1 MKKTVFVLLMS
12 CFTLQA
18 NAQFGKL
25 LTKVAEKTLGTPEG
39 DAKKAITPD
48 KKDLKA
54 LEEDAADPFL
64 EKQNFKK
71 DGPSG
76 IYYASVPLG
85 IKNITNG
92 KVLALKKVYLEFD
105 DANFKVNLYSR
116 YHFQKSSEGNP
127 IIDAQYTTWVSSG
140 VTLKYKA
147 VLLQQMKSKG
157 ILHYR
162 ECYMPD
168 IAYVQYQ
175 DKDPAKGVKKGE
187 VKGLLQLEPG
197 LFYAADEPYA
207 ASGSDPYGH
216 NLFDGQQYLFFYK
229 EGMQDKIKNYPP
241 AKIAQI
247 FKDMEKKKDEAYA
260 AGTDLPKKITPA
272 KAPSQQAM
280 MNAVKKRVADY
291 GWKETPIYCYPLSE
305 WVPQYQDLRN
315 SQGNYVKTLTSR
327 LMAIVAVFKKPD
339 GSCGFMNMQIEQL
352 NSYSAPGSLNENY
365 VTPPTDY
372 ANSGMDPIDCAK
384 ANANK

>member
-71 DGPSG
+71 EGPSG

-339 GSCGFMNMQIEQL
+339 GTCGFMNMQIEQL
-352 NSYSAPGSLNENY
+352 NSYSSPGSLNENY

-384 ANANK
+384 ANKYK

>member
-71 DGPSG
+71 EGPSG

-147 VLLQQMKSKG
+147 MLLQQMKSKG

-247 FKDMEKKKDEAYA
+247 FKDMNKKKDEAYA

-291 GWKETPIYCYPLSE
+291 GWKETPIYCCPVSE
-305 WVPQYQDLRN
+305 WAPQYQDLIN

-339 GSCGFMNMQIEQL
+339 GTCGFMNMQIEQL

-372 ANSGMDPIDCAK
+372 ANSGMDSIDCAK

>member
-71 DGPSG
+71 EGPSG

-147 VLLQQMKSKG
+147 MLLQQMKSKG

-207 ASGSDPYGH
+207 ASGGNPYGH

-247 FKDMEKKKDEAYA
+247 FKDMNKKKDEAYA

-291 GWKETPIYCYPLSE
+291 GWKETPIYCYPVSE
-305 WVPQYQDLRN
+305 WAPQYQDLIN

-339 GSCGFMNMQIEQL
+339 GTCGFMNMQIEQL

-372 ANSGMDPIDCAK
+372 ANSGMDSIDCAK

>member
-71 DGPSG
+71 EGPSG

-147 VLLQQMKSKG
+147 MLLQQMKSKG

-207 ASGSDPYGH
+207 ASGSDPYGN
-216 NLFDGQQYLFFYK
+216 NLFDGQQYLFLYK

-247 FKDMEKKKDEAYA
+247 FKDMNKKKDEAYA

-291 GWKETPIYCYPLSE
+291 GWKETPIYCYPVSE
-305 WVPQYQDLRN
+305 WAPQYQDLRN

-339 GSCGFMNMQIEQL
+339 GTCGFMNMQIEQL

>member
-71 DGPSG
+71 EGPSG

-187 VKGLLQLEPG
+187 LKGLLQLEPG

-384 ANANK
+384 ANKYK